1 MKKRIQKLNKEQI
14 KELLGNNKGLSLAE
28 LCVVIAIMA
37 ALIIVVSGSISIVFK
52 ARAKSA
58 AEKIGSIVSQCKINS
73 LSGIDNEF
81 TLLYDNDKK
90 QYVCTL
96 AKKSDSD
103 EYDDI
108 YKEEMLGNSRVNI
121 TIDGNSVLD
130 GAILKIK
137 FSNNDGGVEVIS
149 VKAADDT
156 VEDLIGEPSN
166 IITVSSSRTYQLT
179 LYTYTGEHEIEMI

>member
-14 KELLGNNKGLSLAE
+14 KELLGNNKGFSLAE
-28 LCVVIAIMA
+28 LCVVLAIMA
-37 ALIIVVSGSISIVFK
+37 ALVIIVSGSISIVFK

-58 AEKIGSIVSQCKINS
+58 VEKIGSIVSQCKINS

-103 EYDDI
+103 EYDNI

-121 TIDGNSVLD
+121 TVNDSSVLE
-130 GAILKIK
+130 GSVLKLR
-137 FSNNDGGVEVIS
+137 FSNNNGGVEAIG
-149 VKAADDT
+149 VKAPDDS
-156 VEDLIGEPSN
+156 VEDLADEPKN
-166 IITVSSSRTYQLT
+166 IITVSSSRTYKLT
-179 LYTYTGEHEIEMI
+179 LYTYTGEHEIEIV